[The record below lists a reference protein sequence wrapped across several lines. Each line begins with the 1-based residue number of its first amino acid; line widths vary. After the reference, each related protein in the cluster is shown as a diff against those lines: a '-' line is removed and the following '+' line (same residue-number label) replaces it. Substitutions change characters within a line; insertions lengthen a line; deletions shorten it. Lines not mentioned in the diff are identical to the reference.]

1 MTQSPKKGTAVAQP
15 IDAGSMQVVLEGEGV
30 FEAGPL
36 GAGIALS
43 LHDPVARVSGMLYFL
58 LPRRNPAPGG
68 TQRETSLDRS
78 LAYAMDAIP
87 EFLRRAFEL
96 GATREGSVLCAAGG
110 ARMIGD
116 NGAFQIGRR
125 NRAMLRRLLLRAGIR
140 IAAEEVGRT
149 RARTLLLSVATG
161 TARVLFAG
169 EEKVLWKP

>member
-1 MTQSPKKGTAVAQP
+1 MH
-15 IDAGSMQVVLEGEGV
+15 VVLEGEGV

-58 LPRRNPAPGG
+58 LPRRNPATGVTLRG
-68 TQRETSLDRS
+68 TSTGRS
-78 LAYAMDAIP
+78 LAYALDAIP
-87 EFLRRAFEL
+87 EFLRQAFEL
-96 GATREGSVLCAAGG
+96 GATRERAVLCAAGG
-110 ARMIGD
+110 ARLIGD
-116 NGAFQIGRR
+116 DGDFQIGRR

-149 RARTLLLSVATG
+149 RARTLRLSLADG
-161 TARVLFAG
+161 TAHVACAG